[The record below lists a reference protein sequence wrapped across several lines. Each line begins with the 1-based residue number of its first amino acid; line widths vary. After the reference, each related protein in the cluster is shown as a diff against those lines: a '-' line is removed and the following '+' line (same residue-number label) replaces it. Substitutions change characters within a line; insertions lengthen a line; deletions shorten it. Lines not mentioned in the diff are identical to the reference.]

1 MRTSPARWLILLYGL
16 LLAVGYVYLAFARDV
31 SMGGEGRG
39 PWLVISALLIL
50 GLWKGSAFAWGV
62 SVFLDAFT
70 ILGVIAMGSPDLT
83 PYVLLVLSFGALA
96 ILFSPPVR
104 AHVRDRGDARLASN

>member
-1 MRTSPARWLILLYGL
+1 VRISPARWLILLYGL
-16 LLAVGYVYLAFARDV
+16 LLASGYVYLAFADDA
-31 SMGGEGRG
+31 SIGGNGRG
-39 PWLVISALLIL
+39 LWIVISALIIL

-70 ILGVIAMGSPDLT
+70 IFGVIAMGSLGLT

-96 ILFSPPVR
+96 ILFCPPVR
-104 AHVRDRGDARLASN
+104 AHVRDRGDTRLASS